1 MKSALR
7 LALLSG
13 IAALFTDC
21 PSVQPWQRGR
31 LAEYG
36 MRPDR
41 DPLTDG
47 LMEHVFFSRET
58 AHSGRNI
65 GGGCGCN

>member
-1 MKSALR
+1 
-7 LALLSG
+7 
-13 IAALFTDC
+13 
-21 PSVQPWQRGR
+21 VQPWQCGR

-47 LMEHVFFSRET
+47 LMEHVFFSREA
-58 AHSGRNI
+58 AHSDRNI